1 MTVRAA
7 LNRAML
13 AAAVVVAAACSG
25 STTQYAGTVRSEAN
39 PEVESPIR
47 LTLHPASD
55 TSFGGVVDIGLPAHG
70 TGSAYAWIDGT
81 GLQMI
86 TVGAESSDTIRWISR
101 LTDKGLGGPFEIIGG
116 ERAGQNGTWRA
127 QLVTGP
133 PATAAT
139 LRARGGVPTP
149 RPAALW
155 PIALLFGVCYLLGRW
170 ILRAT
175 RTEPTTS
182 GPLGAFSTRPSGI
195 GGWLALFAL
204 GRTIAV
210 VVTLVRV
217 RTAWGSYLTSID
229 LGAAVT
235 GMQPM
240 IVLETCVAFL
250 LFPLNVLG
258 LVLLFK
264 KSVYAPRY
272 WFALLGFTA
281 AYLLADNVS
290 LLYLDPQVLHLVGAG
305 AFTEKPAGDHAT
317 AIVRDLLFSVIWALY
332 WAQSLRVRATFGTA
346 ALDRLPPAPAPLGV
360 SSSA

>member
-1 MTVRAA
+1 
-7 LNRAML
+7 ML
-13 AAAVVVAAACSG
+13 VAAVVAAAACSG
-25 STTQYAGTVRSEAN
+25 STTQYVGTVRSEAN
-39 PEVESPIR
+39 PEVESSIR
-47 LTLHPASD
+47 LTLHAASD

-86 TVGAESSDTIRWISR
+86 TVGAESGDTIRWISR
-101 LTDKGLGGPFEIIGG
+101 LTDNGLGGPFEIIGG
-116 ERAGQNGTWRA
+116 ERAGQEGTWRA
-127 QLVTGP
+127 RLVAGP
-133 PATAAT
+133 PATVAT
-139 LRARGGVPTP
+139 LRARGGVPSP
-149 RPAALW
+149 RPTALW
-155 PIALLFGVCYLLGRW
+155 PIALLLGVGYLLGRW

-175 RTEPTTS
+175 RTVPVAG
-182 GPLGAFSTRPSGI
+182 GPLGAFAARHSGI
-195 GGWLALFAL
+195 GGWLALFVL
-204 GRTIAV
+204 GRAVAV
-210 VVTLVRV
+210 VVTLVHV

-258 LVLLFK
+258 LVLLLRRT
-264 KSVYAPRY
+264 VYAPRY
-272 WFALLGFTA
+272 WFALLVITA
-281 AYLLADNVS
+281 VFLLTDHVS
-290 LLYLDPQVLHLVGAG
+290 VLYLHPQVVHLVGAG
-305 AFTEKPAGDHAT
+305 AFADTPAGDQAS

-346 ALDRLPPAPAPLGV
+346 ALDRLPPAPVPLAA